1 MANEVATVNE
11 RSRDLAAYF
20 ASSEDKFLALMVKE
34 DVPRFMRTLNNAI
47 LRDPQ
52 IAEAS
57 KQSIFLECQKAAT
70 DGLLLDGREAALTR
84 FKTKRGDQWVT
95 EVVYIP
101 MIKGLRKII
110 SEAPQV
116 ARWSTGLVYANEY

>member
-84 FKTKRGDQWVT
+84 FKTKRGDQG
-95 EVVYIP
+95 EVAISFGSLDELN
-101 MIKGLRKII
+101 GLLDKLGAGDR
-110 SEAPQV
+110 
-116 ARWSTGLVYANEY
+116 